1 MLLVCSYNSI
11 NMEGT
16 LMRKAM
22 HADPENYVTSMAPG
36 QYWTWGTHMRG
47 MKGER
52 SLTRHQDHRPAC
64 SHSSPHMWA
73 HAS

>member
-1 MLLVCSYNSI
+1 MLPVCSYNSI
-11 NMEGT
+11 NMDGT

-52 SLTRHQDHRPAC
+52 SILAL
-64 SHSSPHMWA
+64 
-73 HAS
+73 